1 MQNNSIE
8 LARYVRQLLN
18 KGKSEEEIRQK
29 LTEKDWKPELIDDA
43 IASARQMNDS
53 QTSEKEPTQA
63 DTQPAPPPQ
72 TQPAAP
78 PQASSQSYRLF
89 QALGDVTAA
98 IQHNTGAFIGSIVVS
113 WAIIIVLSFI
123 FTLTLA
129 AVPVEL
135 YQEPSTAS
143 STAGQITTAMSV
155 LSFFVTLTLLFGAVI
170 GAVLTTVV
178 ALGLHSGM
186 KKQKFTL
193 KLIIT
198 SSFARIIRVSLA
210 NLLLSITV
218 MAPFLLSL
226 LLLSVIESNRTAP
239 TVGINLDIIA
249 YALPMALAG
258 IAWAVYCFFR
268 YSLAPYVAMFEPETP
283 ILKTLG
289 RSRRLLSKGGTLFL
303 LKGLLLLL
311 AIFLVAGTITTPI
324 ASSSNSDAV
333 LGIHDIITLLIS
345 VPISVYASGA
355 LFALYH
361 KRSTQS

>member
-98 IQHNTGAFIGSIVVS
+98 IQYNTGAFIGSIVVS
-113 WAIIIVLSFI
+113 WAIVIVLSFI
-123 FTLTLA
+123 FTLTFA

-218 MAPFLLSL
+218 MVPFLLSL

-239 TVGINLDIIA
+239 PVGIGDSLDFIT

-289 RSRRLLSKGGTLFL
+289 RSRRLLSKGDTLFL
-303 LKGLLLLL
+303 LKGLLL
-311 AIFLVAGTITTPI
+311 FLVAGTITTPI